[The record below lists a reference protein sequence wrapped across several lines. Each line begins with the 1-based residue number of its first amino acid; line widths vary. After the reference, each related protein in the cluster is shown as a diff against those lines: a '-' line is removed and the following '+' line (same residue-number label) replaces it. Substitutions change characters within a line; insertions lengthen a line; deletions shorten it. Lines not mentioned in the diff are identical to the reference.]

1 MANEKNIYQEMEDQL
16 GRTQPQENN
25 EPQDFRDRTE
35 IPEYTPN
42 SQGLSNTG
50 QGAESAVGTEYT
62 WDKKS
67 KNTAELQYKADV
79 LNQKQ
84 SMLNNRQTIE
94 NNGANYQAQADMMKY
109 QGNQNAE
116 KVGWTGGYVL
126 DQNRQM
132 DYLKASIQAQ
142 MYGAIELQKYGYDTS
157 LAAAR
162 LSYDLNQQ
170 EFARQYYQDAVQ
182 NSMNEAQLTGVYFSA
197 ETKDMM
203 SQLAVAEQK
212 LQDTTL
218 SDEEKAKAQQVKDS
232 IYKWFSTN
240 GVSSEGVKTLQA
252 YEFEVEQQL
261 ALEQQLWV
269 QYEAALNATKQ
280 EIANDPA
287 IFIKYSGNKVSYVD
301 GNVETINFS
310 TMTDDQIKAYFEEG
324 TLQSQQVTSYFN
336 WMLEDIKT
344 KYTKVT
350 KDANGNETSTSNKQ
364 KIYEESKAL
373 DDRYFAITGQHL
385 QIPEEAKK
393 SGSGSSEDSYNS
405 DDEWGFISDKEAIST
420 QLNEISNF
428 IMYDGNGKEKTEDV
442 IKGNHKNYAKG
453 LQEIIRSSN
462 DFRSCFF
469 DFNDGMFKANHIYL
483 YIDANGNIYVISKE
497 AFDKNAKQW
506 YYINT
511 TNSNSYKAGGKIN
524 YNYQIDI
531 SNGKDQDKKF
541 GSYSF
546 QLDA

>member
-16 GRTQPQENN
+16 GRNKPQENN
-25 EPQDFRDRTE
+25 EQDFRDRTE

-42 SQGLSNTG
+42 SQDLKNTG
-50 QGAESAVGTEYT
+50 QGAEAAVGTEYT
-62 WDKKS
+62 WDKKG
-67 KNTAELQYKADV
+67 KETAELQYKADV

-162 LSYDLNQQ
+162 LSYDLNQV
-170 EFARQYYQDAVQ
+170 EYARQYYQDAVQ

-218 SDEEKAKAQQVKDS
+218 SDEEKAKAQNIKDS

-269 QYEAALNATKQ
+269 QYEAALQATKQ

-324 TLQSQQVTSYFN
+324 SLQSQQVTSYFN

-344 KYTKVT
+344 KYTKVI

-385 QIPEEAKK
+385 QIPEEPKK
-393 SGSGSSEDSYNS
+393 SGSGSEEGGYNS
-405 DDEWGFISDKEAIST
+405 DDEWDFISDKNAIST
-420 QLNEISNF
+420 PLNEMTNF
-428 IMYDGNGKEKTEDV
+428 VMYDGGGKEKTEDA

-453 LQEIIRSSN
+453 LQEIIRTSN
-462 DFRSCFF
+462 DLRSCFF
-469 DFNDGMFKANHIYL
+469 DFNDGMLNANHIYL
-483 YIDANGNIYVISKE
+483 YIDGNGNIYVISKE
-497 AFDKNAKQW
+497 AFQKNAKQW
-506 YYINT
+506 YYLNT
-511 TNSNSYKAGGKIN
+511 NNSNSYIAGGKIH

-531 SNGKDQDKKF
+531 SNGKDQDKKH

-546 QLDA
+546 ELDK